1 MANVFNTLNK
11 LYLIH
16 KTKTHIHNLN
26 MNILDLTKVP
36 IHLDDSKLN
45 NRKAKSVNISKNS
58 TLHNQLV
65 IMYKELRLKLGAECG
80 DPFGCDVT
88 NPSFHVELITLPPK
102 RNLTINPLTDIEL
115 GIKTFNFNKY
125 NSTNIDLTS
134 KNNWGCSGRGFG
146 LMIDPNGKS
155 GAAKKEIHATL
166 GFFAQG
172 CDVNKCHNIIKNIIG
187 NQWH

>member
-1 MANVFNTLNK
+1 MANTLNILNK
-11 LYLIH
+11 LSLIH

-26 MNILDLTKVP
+26 ILDLTKIP
-36 IHLDDSKLN
+36 IYLDASKLN
-45 NRKAKSVNISKNS
+45 DRKTKSVNISKNS
-58 TLHNQLV
+58 ILHNQLV
-65 IMYKELRLKLGAECG
+65 ILHKELRLKLGAECG

-88 NPSFHVELITLPPK
+88 NPSFHVELITLPLK
-102 RNLTINPLTDIEL
+102 RNLTNNPLTNDEFA
-115 GIKTFNFNKY
+115 IKTFNFNKY
-125 NSTNIDLTS
+125 NNMYIDLTS
-134 KNNWGCSGRGFG
+134 KKNWGCCGRGFG

-155 GAAKKEIHATL
+155 GVAKKEIHATL